1 LADVLLRRA
10 ALVARVALD
19 HRPEPLAGLKV
30 DDADLNRLLEELP
43 GLNAPDRAVI
53 DAIFEQA
60 RPAVEAARE
69 HLHLGLSDNDTFC
82 AIVRFAQLNLLEAEV
97 FAVACAVEA
106 DPRRQRLVG
115 YLNDDVSQRRLTL
128 FTLELLFPEH
138 PEVVLAA
145 SPGSGLRRAALLVA
159 GEAGPFCSAVVA
171 PAATVMWWLAG
182 DRTRDPELPAGVEAV
197 GLASSAGPEAPA
209 VTGKAGSEAPAL
221 TWNAGPEAPAVTG
234 KAGPEAPALTW
245 NAGPEAPAVTGTAGL
260 PGGARGGAPATA
272 PRLVLVPGGDRA
284 RRRQA
289 AEKALGGL
297 LSSPLPGSGTAWEAL
312 VRQATLEQRGVL
324 LELSGPLPDEAA
336 ERVSRASHLTWALA
350 SPEELPLSSLPL
362 VPWQE
367 VPVAPASA
375 RPEELEAAFPVLA
388 SKGAL
393 DELSLGL
400 SAEQLEL
407 VRRAAPGV
415 GGDLAA
421 ATRRLAAGHI
431 SAFAPRT
438 RPSRRWEDLV
448 LDAGRTERLREVVA
462 RCRHRRTVFGAWGF
476 PSVPSTGV
484 VALFSGP
491 TGTGKTL
498 AAEIIAGELGLDLY
512 KVDLAALVSKWVGE
526 TEKNLSA
533 VFAAAE
539 ASNVALFFDEADAL
553 FGKRSE
559 VSDAHDRYANIE
571 VAYLLQRLERY
582 EGLVVMA
589 TNLATNIDPAFLR
602 RVTVSVDFPL
612 PEEPERRR
620 IWARC
625 LPAGAPCQDLDLGL
639 LAQLF
644 KLSGG
649 SIRNAALTAGFLAA
663 DAGGPITM
671 EILVEA
677 VQREMRKLGRLLTP
691 EEFGPYGDLVGRG
704 LLGNGHRGEP

>member
-30 DDADLNRLLEELP
+30 DDGDLDRLLQELP

-60 RPAVEAARE
+60 RPAVEAARGQ
-69 HLHLGLSDNDTFC
+69 LHLTLSDNDTFC
-82 AIVRFAQLNLLEAEV
+82 AIVRFAQLTPLEVEV

-138 PEVVLAA
+138 PDVALAV
-145 SPGSGLRRAALLVA
+145 SPDSGLRRAALLVA
-159 GEAGPFCSAVVA
+159 GEPGPVSSAVVA

-197 GLASSAGPEAPA
+197 GFAGSAQGMTPA
-209 VTGKAGSEAPAL
+209 VTEPATTGPAATGPATTGPIGPAGGRRGEAPVA
-221 TWNAGPEAPAVTG
+221 
-234 KAGPEAPALTW
+234 
-245 NAGPEAPAVTGTAGL
+245 
-260 PGGARGGAPATA
+260 A

-289 AEKALGGL
+289 AEGVLGNL
-297 LSSPLPGSGTAWEAL
+297 LSSPLPSSGTAWEAL

-324 LELSGPLPDEAA
+324 LELSGPLPDDAA
-336 ERVSRASHLTWALA
+336 ERVSRTSHLTWALA
-350 SPEELPLSSLPL
+350 SPEELPLGCLPL

-367 VPVAPASA
+367 LPVAPAPA
-375 RPEELEAAFPVLA
+375 RPEELEAAFPGLA
-388 SKGAL
+388 KKGAL
-393 DELSLGL
+393 DEVGLGL

-415 GGDLAA
+415 AGDLAA

-438 RPSRRWEDLV
+438 RPSRHWEDLV

-476 PSVPSTGV
+476 PSLPSTGV
-484 VALFSGP
+484 VALLSGP
-491 TGTGKTL
+491 SGTGKTL

-512 KVDLAALVSKWVGE
+512 KVDLASLVSKWVGE

-612 PEEPERRR
+612 PEEPERQR
-620 IWARC
+620 IWERC

-663 DAGGPITM
+663 DVGGPITM
-671 EILVEA
+671 ELVVEA

-691 EEFGPYGDLVGRG
+691 EEFGPYGSLVGRG
-704 LLGNGHRGEP
+704 VLGNGHRGEP

>member
-1 LADVLLRRA
+1 M
-10 ALVARVALD
+10 ARVALD

-30 DDADLNRLLEELP
+30 DDGDLNRLLQELP

-53 DAIFEQA
+53 DAIFQQA
-60 RPAVEAARE
+60 RPAVEAARAQ
-69 HLHLGLSDNDTFC
+69 LHHGLSENDTFC
-82 AIVRFAQLNLLEAEV
+82 AIVRFARLTPLEAEV
-97 FAVACAVEA
+97 FALACAVEA

-138 PEVVLAA
+138 PDVVLAA
-145 SPGSGLRRAALLVA
+145 SPGSGLRRAALIVA
-159 GEAGPFCSAVVA
+159 GEPGPLCSAVVA

-197 GLASSAGPEAPA
+197 GLTGSAGPEAPA
-209 VTGKAGSEAPAL
+209 VTG
-221 TWNAGPEAPAVTG
+221 AVT
-234 KAGPEAPALTW
+234 A
-245 NAGPEAPAVTGTAGL
+245 AVTGTAGP
-260 PGGARGGAPATA
+260 PGGARGEAPAGA

-289 AEKALGGL
+289 AEKALGNL
-297 LSSPLPGSGTAWEAL
+297 LSSPLPGSGAAWEAL

-350 SPEELPLSSLPL
+350 SPEELPLGSLPL

-367 VPVAPASA
+367 VPVAPAPA
-375 RPEELEAAFPVLA
+375 RPEELEAAFPGLA
-388 SKGAL
+388 EREAL
-393 DELSLGL
+393 EEPSLGL

-448 LDAGRTERLREVVA
+448 LDAGRTEGLREVVA

-476 PSVPSTGV
+476 PSLPSTGV

-491 TGTGKTL
+491 SGTGKTL

-620 IWARC
+620 IWERC

-663 DAGGPITM
+663 DAGSPITM
-671 EILVEA
+671 ELVVEA

-691 EEFGPYGDLVGRG
+691 EDFGPYGDLVGRG
-704 LLGNGHRGEP
+704 MLGNGHRAEP